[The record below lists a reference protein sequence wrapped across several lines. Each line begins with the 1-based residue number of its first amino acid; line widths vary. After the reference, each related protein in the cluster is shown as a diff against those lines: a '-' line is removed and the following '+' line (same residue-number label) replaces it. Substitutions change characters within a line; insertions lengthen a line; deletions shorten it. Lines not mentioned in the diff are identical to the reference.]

1 MIMESPRRACV
12 ATCVTWNLRTVNS
25 HIVSVVVAWQ
35 YAIAIAIA
43 PISAKISLLFII
55 MFMSSITFHYI
66 PTFPLVLALSLF
78 IFLPYYSLRNRR

>member
-55 MFMSSITFHYI
+55 MFVFNN
-66 PTFPLVLALSLF
+66 FPLYSYISTRSRSLSLY
-78 IFLPYYSLRNRR
+78 LSAVLLTTK